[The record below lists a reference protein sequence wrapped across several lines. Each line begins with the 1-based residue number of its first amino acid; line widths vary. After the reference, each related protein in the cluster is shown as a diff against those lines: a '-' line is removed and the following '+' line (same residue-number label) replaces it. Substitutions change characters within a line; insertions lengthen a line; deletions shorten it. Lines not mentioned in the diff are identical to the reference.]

1 MISTKQ
7 LNTNSNITYIVLSY
21 LLINLMFSCST
32 KTGNAIEVNED
43 KRIRLSVDYQISHQI
58 ESNKEIDVLIAFV
71 EEYLNTET
79 YLEMLSFW
87 ETSGEEK
94 LTIQIDLL
102 NSDIK
107 SKYPDFKPT
116 VYAIEVLENNH
127 FLLKI
132 ALMGKP
138 EEFYSINSL
147 FNLLAKYDCENQC
160 FEFINT
166 TNKKLETK
174 NRFKKNNVIYY
185 SDNEYISEDETTLSF
200 EFEKK
205 LASFLSME
213 IVPYKVVIFNNS
225 KELNRFIGYEYE
237 HSMYLNNS
245 YAGLFIP
252 YDNFILN
259 ANGSPFY
266 PHEITHLYT
275 KKKIGIKNNLVDEGF
290 ATFLGGSLGYD
301 YPYHV
306 NNLKGYVSKHKINL
320 LESLKEENFYD
331 NLVGISTSF
340 KYSTGAFLCHVIYK
354 EKGRT
359 GLLDFL
365 ETGKTT
371 TDLINNLELIF
382 NLKEEDLEGFLRE
395 ELVNFKEKVYPLENN
410 NVSTYMT

>member
-1 MISTKQ
+1 MLKDIQYLIIICLFFLGCQTSI
-7 LNTNSNITYIVLSY
+7 NDNSESKNNQFIKLS
-21 LLINLMFSCST
+21 I
-32 KTGNAIEVNED
+32 
-43 KRIRLSVDYQISHQI
+43 DYQTSYQTENH
-58 ESNKEIDVLIAFV
+58 EHVNNLILYT
-71 EEYLNTET
+71 ENYINTET

-94 LTIQIDLL
+94 LSIQIDLL
-102 NSDIK
+102 NRDIK

-132 ALMGKP
+132 ALVGKP

-147 FNLLAKYDCENQC
+147 FNLLAKFDSENKC

-225 KELNRFIGYEYE
+225 KELNRFLGYEYE

-320 LESLKEENFYD
+320 LESLKDEDFYD

-371 TDLINNLELIF
+371 TDLITNLELLF

-395 ELVNFKEKVYPLENN
+395 ELVNFKEKINPLEEEN
-410 NVSTYMT
+410 M

>member
-1 MISTKQ
+1 MLKDIQYLIIICLFFLGCQTSI
-7 LNTNSNITYIVLSY
+7 NDNSESKNNQFIKLS
-21 LLINLMFSCST
+21 I
-32 KTGNAIEVNED
+32 
-43 KRIRLSVDYQISHQI
+43 DYQTSYQTENYEHV
-58 ESNKEIDVLIAFV
+58 NNLILYT
-71 EEYLNTET
+71 ENYINTET

-94 LTIQIDLL
+94 LSIQIDLL
-102 NSDIK
+102 NRDIK

-132 ALMGKP
+132 ALVGKP

-147 FNLLAKYDCENQC
+147 FNLLAKFDSENKC

-225 KELNRFIGYEYE
+225 KELNRFLGYEYE

-301 YPYHV
+301 YPFHV

-320 LESLKEENFYD
+320 LESLKDEDFYD

-371 TDLINNLELIF
+371 TDLITNLELLF

-395 ELVNFKEKVYPLENN
+395 ELVNFKEKINPLEEEN
-410 NVSTYMT
+410 M